1 MRLKGDDITEN
12 LSQRYAT
19 AFTGNGRWF
28 NQLLDAVRYASPSQ
42 DGMNILYEY
51 DNSGTYLEYY
61 VHNTVPQ
68 IACDKRAS
76 DLHSLLLPAG
86 QRWLEIYENG
96 QFDDDNTEKVFRVL
110 QESNIHSIAHTIFMD
125 LNIGTAGIWI
135 DSYSK
140 ERPLVFKAL
149 TGVAIM
155 PEYSDDSNND
165 NVWFKRAVNDQELA
179 SMGRKVVS
187 GNDNKNFI
195 TCGFLKNRDLDGNV
209 IYDVPD
215 ADRFEF
221 IFVETLNDEWKEPLT
236 LEARRY
242 KQLHLI
248 NDNVRAGDTRGRGV
262 VLKMLQDIVYLNE
275 MTGDLKTSIKM
286 KSKPPIMIN
295 PRLGNVS
302 ADQLAGG
309 ILPSALDADGKPM
322 IQPLEFNVDIESP
335 MKFSEMLEDRIK
347 TAFNVEPLG
356 NLEAKVRSATEV
368 EIRQQNAQR
377 QSLTDISKILYD
389 LNNVF
394 STCFDMLKDRGIIK
408 KSGNTKITFR
418 NPTLERENQL
428 QINNLAE
435 YKQLTA
441 QIINPNWSSIVNDPL
456 LVDAYI
462 KEKLMIPQTLQ
473 KSSVAI
479 QQGLAAVQ
487 KMAQQMQ
494 QGGPGTAA
502 PTNQPDAISS
512 QAPMR
517 VQGMGVSG

>member
-1 MRLKGDDITEN
+1 MQLKGNDITEH

-28 NQLLDAVRYASPSQ
+28 NQLIDAVRYASPSQ

-51 DNSGTYLEYY
+51 DDSGTYLEYY
-61 VHNTVPQ
+61 VHNTIPQ

-86 QRWLEIYENG
+86 QRWIEIYQDD
-96 QFDDDNTEKVFRVL
+96 QFDDASSEKVFKIL

-140 ERPLVFKAL
+140 DRPLVFKAL

-165 NVWFKRAVNDQELA
+165 NVWFKRAINDQELEGY
-179 SMGRKVVS
+179 GRKVVS
-187 GNDNKNFI
+187 GDDNKNFV
-195 TCGFLKNRDLDGNV
+195 TCGFLRNRDTNDNI
-209 IYDVPD
+209 IYDVPG
-215 ADRFEF
+215 ADNFDF
-221 IFVETLNDEWKEPLT
+221 IFVEVLNEQWKEPLT

-262 VLKMLQDIVYLNE
+262 VLKMLQDIMYLNE
-275 MTGDLKTSIKM
+275 ATGDLKTSIKM
-286 KSKPPIMIN
+286 KTKPPIMVN

-302 ADQLAGG
+302 VEQLAGG
-309 ILPSALDADGKPM
+309 ILPSTLDADGQPM
-322 IQPLEFNVDIESP
+322 LQPLSFNVDIETP
-335 MKFSEMLEDRIK
+335 MKFLLDIENRIK
-347 TAFNVEPLG
+347 DAFNVEPLG
-356 NLEAKVRSATEV
+356 TLESKIRSATEV
-368 EIRQQNAQR
+368 ELRQKDAER
-377 QSLTDISKILYD
+377 QSLTDISKVLFD
-389 LNNVF
+389 MMGMF
-394 STCFDMLKDRGIIK
+394 STCFDIMRDRGIIK
-408 KSGNTKITFR
+408 RSPNQKLSFR

-441 QIINPNWSSIVNDPL
+441 QIIDPNWSSIVNDPL
-456 LVDAYI
+456 QLDAYL
-462 KEKLMIPQTLQ
+462 KEKLLIPQTLQ
-473 KSSVAI
+473 KPQQAV
-479 QQGLAAVQ
+479 QQGLQAVQ
-487 KMAQQMQ
+487 KMAQAIQ
-494 QGGPGTAA
+494 QNPQGQQAQ
-502 PTNQPDAISS
+502 PTNQPTAISPQS
-512 QAPMR
+512 R
-517 VQGMGVSG
+517 VQVQGVGV